1 MLKGAERN
9 MKVIV
14 NRLNGTLSITLA
26 GGPSVRKVAMG
37 SDVTAGLDE
46 CDRLIKLD
54 ILRPHSLELKRHI
67 LPRLAA
73 QFHVPVLAHLD
84 PSTLFGDGDGGRPLH
99 TAKPVSGPI
108 SNN

>member
-1 MLKGAERN
+1 

-14 NRLNGTLSITLA
+14 DRLNGTLSITLD
-26 GGPSVRKVAMG
+26 GGPSVRTVTVGA
-37 SDVTAGLDE
+37 DVTAGLDRYG
-46 CDRLIKLD
+46 RLIKLD
-54 ILRPHSLELKRHI
+54 ILRPLSLELKRHI

-84 PSTLFGDGDGGRPLH
+84 PSILLGTGATGRGLEAIP
-99 TAKPVSGPI
+99 PVSGPI